1 MNILILGCSFGVPNY
16 AHCAVPKKP
25 IRQWQAKI
33 QNTTP
38 TNAHIEFLL
47 RSRGYN
53 VVNSSQNSSSNLNSL
68 DRAQKLLAG
77 ESVAHPRHDPDGV
90 ARDTIKLE
98 HPPDNID
105 WVIWF
110 HTELARDASDAEL
123 AQYSIA
129 KMLDNTA
136 EIVYSAYAQFIQ
148 ELGARVVVIGGAG
161 DVLPSI
167 YRYIQPDFCI
177 PSWRSYIFKESLP
190 SMNFL
195 SRLKKF
201 NLIADT
207 TENKML
213 MLQQQE
219 IVRAKL
225 AASDFFPDN
234 NHPGAVPHRELA
246 GLLHRVFQA

>member
-1 MNILILGCSFGVPNY
+1 MNILMLGCSFGVPNY
-16 AHCAVPKKP
+16 MPKNPQRK
-25 IRQWQAKI
+25 QWGGI

-38 TNAHIEFLL
+38 PTAHTEFLL
-47 RSRGYN
+47 RNRGYN
-53 VVNSSQNSSSNLNSL
+53 VVNCSQNDSSNLNIL
-68 DRAQKLLAG
+68 DRARKLLAG
-77 ESVAHPRHDPDGV
+77 EAVTHPKYNPDGV
-90 ARDTIKLE
+90 DRDTIKLE
-98 HPPDNID
+98 HPPENID
-105 WVIWF
+105 WVIWL

-123 AQYSIA
+123 ARYPII
-129 KMLDNTA
+129 KLLDNTA
-136 EIVYSAYAQFIQ
+136 EIVYRAYAQFIQ

-161 DVLPSI
+161 DVLPSM
-167 YRYIQPDFCI
+167 YRHIQPTFCI

-195 SRLKKF
+195 GRLEKF

-225 AASDFFPDN
+225 AASDLFPDN
-234 NHPGAVPHRELA
+234 NHPGEVPHRELA

>member
-1 MNILILGCSFGVPNY
+1 MNILMLGCSFGVPNY
-16 AHCAVPKKP
+16 MPKKP
-25 IRQWQAKI
+25 QRKQWGRI

-47 RSRGYN
+47 RDRGYN
-53 VVNSSQNSSSNLNSL
+53 IINSSQNNSSNLTSL
-68 DRAQKLLAG
+68 DRARRLLTG
-77 ESVAHPRHDPDGV
+77 ESIAHPRHAPSSV
-90 ARDTIKLE
+90 IQDTIKLNHLPE
-98 HPPDNID
+98 NID

-110 HTELARDASDAEL
+110 HTELVRDANDDEL
-123 AQYSIA
+123 SHCPIT
-129 KMLDNTA
+129 KVLNNTA
-136 EIVYSAYAQFIQ
+136 KAVYSAYAQFIQ
-148 ELGARVVVIGGAG
+148 DLGARVAVIGGSG
-161 DVLPSI
+161 DVLPSM

-195 SRLKKF
+195 GRLEKF
-201 NLIADT
+201 KLIADT

-225 AASDFFPDN
+225 AASDLFPDN
-234 NHPGAVPHRELA
+234 NHPGAGPHSDLTEV
-246 GLLHRVFQA
+246 LHRVFQA

>member
-1 MNILILGCSFGVPNY
+1 MNILILGCSVGVPNY
-16 AHCAVPKKP
+16 AYRVIPKP
-25 IRQWQAKI
+25 PTRQRWAEPR
-33 QNTTP
+33 NTTP
-38 TNAHIEFLL
+38 TDAHTEFLL
-47 RSRGYN
+47 REHGYN
-53 VVNSSQNSSSNLNSL
+53 VVNSSQNNSSNLNSL

-77 ESVAHPRHDPDGV
+77 KSVAHPRHDPDGV
-90 ARDTIKLE
+90 ERDTIKLE
-98 HPPDNID
+98 HPPGNID

-110 HTELARDASDAEL
+110 HTELARDASDTEL
-123 AQYSIA
+123 ARYPIT
-129 KMLDNTA
+129 KLLNNTA
-136 EIVYSAYAQFIQ
+136 EIVYRAYAQFIQ
-148 ELGARVVVIGGAG
+148 ELGAQVVVIGGAG
-161 DVLPSI
+161 DVLPSL
-167 YRYIQPDFCI
+167 YRYIQPTFCI

-195 SRLKKF
+195 SRLEKF
-201 NLIADT
+201 KLIADT

-234 NHPGAVPHRELA
+234 NHPGEVPHRELA

>member
-1 MNILILGCSFGVPNY
+1 MNILILGCSVGVPNY
-16 AHCAVPKKP
+16 AYCVIPKNP
-25 IRQWQAKI
+25 TRQRWTAPR
-33 QNTTP
+33 NTTP
-38 TNAHIEFLL
+38 TDAHIEFLL
-47 RSRGYN
+47 RERGYN
-53 VVNSSQNSSSNLNSL
+53 VVNSSQNNSSNLNSL

-77 ESVAHPRHDPDGV
+77 EAVAHPRHDPDGV
-90 ARDTIKLE
+90 DRDTIKLE
-98 HPPDNID
+98 HLPENID
-105 WVIWF
+105 WVIWL

-123 AQYSIA
+123 ARYPI
-129 KMLDNTA
+129 KKLLDNTA
-136 EIVYSAYAQFIQ
+136 EIVYSEYAQFIQ

-161 DVLPSI
+161 DVLPSL

-234 NHPGAVPHRELA
+234 NHPGEVPHRELA